1 MLTDKGAIL
10 ERCCQHLVT
19 LGKIQGGYITYE
31 AVSDIF
37 RNVKCDLSLDLVD
50 LVYERLTAEGIECVD
65 HLPESKVSERRQQH
79 FYEEKRS
86 KNLPEPQP
94 RATTRRRRRKRH
106 AWRLEDMEQGAE
118 VDVLPFVRD
127 RDLSPM
133 ETYQSSEHWN
143 SNEINFPEA
152 DLPKGFGN
160 VFGKGSEACSDP
172 GQDIFADPIV
182 KILLHDIARIEKMTA
197 AEEKEL
203 SRLAEEG
210 DQNAAARL
218 VEANLSHVFKQAT
231 NYIGQGL
238 EFLDLFQEGCIGLIK
253 AVERFD
259 WRAGKRLMSYSAF
272 WVLQAMSRAIADYG
286 RTIRLPVHMVDAV
299 RQLRSVTNRLYEVYG
314 REPTTT
320 EIAGEMGLS
329 EEKVCE
335 LQILS
340 QPVVSLETILA
351 EWKEEEAYPDWF
363 LAAGN
368 VILDNDIDEYVDRSI
383 MREVIPRVLER
394 LQPREKEVLQLRFG
408 LNEDEPQTLEQ
419 IAQRFGLT
427 RERIRQIEAKAIKK
441 LRHPKYRNVFQTIF
455 D

>member
-1 MLTDKGAIL
+1 M

-19 LGKIQGGYITYE
+19 LGKMQGGYITYD
-31 AVSDIF
+31 VISDILSDAQ
-37 RNVKCDLSLDLVD
+37 CDLSLELID

-65 HLPESKVSERRQQH
+65 RLPESEVLERRQQH

-94 RATTRRRRRKRH
+94 RAISRRRRKRH
-106 AWRLEDMEQGAE
+106 AWHLEDMEPEAE
-118 VDVLPFVRD
+118 VDVLAFVRY
-127 RDLSPM
+127 RGLSSI
-133 ETYQSSEHWN
+133 ETYQSSEHWD
-143 SNEINFPEA
+143 SNEVDLLRV
-152 DLPKGFGN
+152 DLPKVFGN
-160 VFGKGSEACSDP
+160 VFEKDSEACSDP
-172 GQDIFADPIV
+172 SQDIFADPIV

-210 DQNAAARL
+210 DQDAAARL
-218 VEANLSHVFKQAT
+218 IEANLIHVFRQAT

-259 WRAGKRLMSYSAF
+259 WREGKRLMSYSAF
-272 WVLQAMSRAIADYG
+272 WALQAMSRAIADYG
-286 RTIRLPVHMVDAV
+286 RTIRLPVHVVDAIK
-299 RQLRSVTNRLYEVYG
+299 QLRSVTSHLYKVYG
-314 REPTTT
+314 REPTTA

-340 QPVVSLETILA
+340 QPVVSLEAVLA
-351 EWKEEEAYPDWF
+351 EWKEEETYPGWF
-363 LAAGN
+363 LAADN
-368 VILDNDIDEYVDRSI
+368 VLLDDDIDEYVDQSI
-383 MREVIPRVLER
+383 MREVIPKILER

-408 LNEDEPQTLEQ
+408 LDGDRPQTLEQ

-427 RERIRQIEAKAIKK
+427 RERIRQIEANAIKK
-441 LRHPKYRNVFQTIF
+441 LKRLTYRIIFQIVQSIF

>member
-1 MLTDKGAIL
+1 MITDKGAIL

-65 HLPESKVSERRQQH
+65 HLPESEVSERRQQH

-94 RATTRRRRRKRH
+94 RATSRRRRRKRH

-118 VDVLPFVRD
+118 VDVLAFVRAC
-127 RDLSPM
+127 DLLPI
-133 ETYQSSEHWN
+133 ETYQSSEHLDL
-143 SNEINFPEA
+143 NEVNILKV
-152 DLPKGFGN
+152 DLPKVFGN
-160 VFGKGSEACSDP
+160 VLGKNSEACDDP
-172 GQDIFADPIV
+172 GQDIFVNPIV

-272 WVLQAMSRAIADYG
+272 WALQAMSRAIADYG
-286 RTIRLPVHMVDAV
+286 RTIRLPVRMVDAV
-299 RQLRSVTNRLYEVYG
+299 RQLRSVTNQLYEVYG
-314 REPTTT
+314 REPTTA

-329 EEKVCE
+329 EEKVRE

-340 QPVVSLETILA
+340 QPVMSLEAILA
-351 EWKEEEAYPDWF
+351 EWKEEAYPGWF
-363 LAAGN
+363 LAADN
-368 VILDNDIDEYVDRSI
+368 VLLDNDIDEYVDRSI

-408 LNEDEPQTLEQ
+408 LDEDEPQTLEQ

-441 LRHPKYRNVFQTIF
+441 LRHPKYRNVLQTIF